1 MRQHCWFH
9 LWWWNILCDQLASI
23 TLSRPPD
30 FCSQSFF
37 CLYDSLVFFA
47 CQADNSLTKKLG
59 YNSIF
64 LVKILWPMKVNSLHI
79 GNYGWGAYLQFP
91 LVGHFLT
98 TCNCGSWAKTHS
110 ISMILNAVGTVC
122 KTTTCTYPSFFT
134 EVSLS
139 GGRRYPLYSFL
150 IVLGLKIENL
160 MCYCGW
166 GLPWICDFEC
176 FMVYFYIKLWDSIQV
191 KVKAFTCQATASF
204 SVWL

>member
-1 MRQHCWFH
+1 MAEEH
-9 LWWWNILCDQLASI
+9 
-23 TLSRPPD
+23 
-30 FCSQSFF
+30 
-37 CLYDSLVFFA
+37 
-47 CQADNSLTKKLG
+47 K
-59 YNSIF
+59 
-64 LVKILWPMKVNSLHI
+64 
-79 GNYGWGAYLQFP
+79 LQFP
-91 LVGHFLT
+91 LIGHFLT

-176 FMVYFYIKLWDSIQV
+176 FMVYFYIKLWESIQV

-204 SVWL
+204 QFGCNGPLLFFDWQCKEHNSLHCSLHQNCL